1 MRCDCD
7 ICKMGRKIND
17 LINDLINRY
26 GLSEK
31 DKDLLLDT
39 LPPCLEYV
47 DIRTV
52 NFFELE
58 AKDKRIEELQAKCDR
73 LEEAL
78 ESLQELLD
86 NDNFMEHNLDVSA
99 KVIISQALNG
109 E

>member
-58 AKDKRIEELQAKCDR
+58 AKDKRIEELLVIAENLLEWCIEPDKKLIYRER
-73 LEEAL
+73 L
-78 ESLQELLD
+78 
-86 NDNFMEHNLDVSA
+86 
-99 KVIISQALNG
+99 QALKG
-109 E
+109 ERNEQHKKMS